1 MPESTSTSR
10 QSKLQEDTRF
20 RVLRLLQDN
29 PNLSQRELAKALGI
43 SLGGVHYCLQALLDK
58 DLIKIHNFQS
68 STRKLAYA
76 YLLTPAG
83 IVEKA
88 TLTGRF
94 LKRKMEEYEQLRLEI
109 ESLQQEHIDLAHNGK
124 PQNGNPH
131 P

>member
-1 MPESTSTSR
+1 MPESIPTSR
-10 QSKLQEDTRF
+10 QSKLQEDTNF

-58 DLIKIHNFQS
+58 GLIKIHNFQS

-94 LKRKMEEYEQLRLEI
+94 LKRKMTEYEQLRLEI
-109 ESLQQEHIDLAHNGK
+109 ESLQQESVAPAHHAK
-124 PQNGNPH
+124 PQNGTPIQ
-131 P
+131 

>member
-1 MPESTSTSR
+1 MPESIPTSR
-10 QSKLQEDTRF
+10 QSKLQEDTNF

-29 PNLSQRELAKALGI
+29 PNLSQRELAKAMGI

-58 DLIKIHNFQS
+58 GLIKIHNFQS

-94 LKRKMEEYEQLRLEI
+94 LKRKMTEYEQLRLEI
-109 ESLQQEHIDLAHNGK
+109 ESLQQESVASGHHAK
-124 PQNGNPH
+124 PQNGNPLQ
-131 P
+131 